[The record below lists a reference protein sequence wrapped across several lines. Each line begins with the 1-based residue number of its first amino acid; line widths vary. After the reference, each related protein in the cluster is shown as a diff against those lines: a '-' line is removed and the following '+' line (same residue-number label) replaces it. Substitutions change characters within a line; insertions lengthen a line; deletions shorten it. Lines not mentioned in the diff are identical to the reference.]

1 MSKEDRL
8 VSASHD
14 VTQTLRQ
21 THDLMA
27 SELSRSEFAHRTL
40 KESTQA
46 LAELSDSY
54 STLDSLL
61 TASRDLLGTL
71 FRSQKT
77 DTWYLET
84 SFYLLLATI
93 AWLVFRR
100 WFYGPLWWL
109 VWLPLKLIFRGAIG
123 VSSSVARSGGG
134 GSQGVELG
142 SDPLGTQSVLQQ
154 ARMNN
159 EGAPTMQVGP
169 QATPSA
175 TPSQQGGSVAEEV
188 GRIIDQSQENAPAAE
203 DNSTEGEGN
212 SSSGS
217 DNPGANEGE
226 GEGETVLRERTE
238 NEPPNPRKRMM
249 EGEAPPPSN
258 ETPARESAKDEL

>member
-109 VWLPLKLIFRGAIG
+109 VWLPLKLIFRGAVG

-142 SDPLGTQSVLQQ
+142 SDPLGTQSIVQ

-169 QATPSA
+169 QA

-188 GRIIDQSQENAPAAE
+188 GRIIDQSQENAPATE
-203 DNSTEGEGN
+203 DNSTEGEG
-212 SSSGS
+212 SSGGSSS
-217 DNPGANEGE
+217 DNPGVNE

>member
-109 VWLPLKLIFRGAIG
+109 VWLPLKLIFRGAVG

-142 SDPLGTQSVLQQ
+142 SDPLGTQSIVQ

-226 GEGETVLRERTE
+226 GEGETVLRERTG